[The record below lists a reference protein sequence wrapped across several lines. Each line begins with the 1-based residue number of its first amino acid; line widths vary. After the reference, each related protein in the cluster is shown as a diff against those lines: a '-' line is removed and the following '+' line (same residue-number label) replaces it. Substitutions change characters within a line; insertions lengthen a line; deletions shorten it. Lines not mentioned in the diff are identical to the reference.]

1 MKTQCHIRSFVKRS
15 RRLTNSQK
23 LFLNNKE
30 NNVNFFTTNKLLN
43 CKNLFSNNNPCILD
57 IGFGDGELLINVAK
71 KFPKINF
78 LGIEVYQSG
87 IGNILKQ
94 ISYNQLNNLKVSN
107 FDAVEFLNNYI
118 KSKSLYGISL
128 FFPDPW
134 PKKKHYKRRIINA
147 DFIDLIN
154 RKIEKGG
161 FIKIATDWSNYGND
175 IIELFNK
182 NSSFEKVNDIFLY
195 KNRCLTKFEKKGIN
209 LSHRITELSYRIK

>member
-1 MKTQCHIRSFVKRS
+1 M
-15 RRLTNSQK
+15 
-23 LFLNNKE
+23 LF
-30 NNVNFFTTNKLLN
+30 
-43 CKNLFSNNNPCILD
+43 LD

-87 IGNILKQ
+87 IGHILKQ

-161 FIKIATDWSNYGND
+161 LIKIATDWSNYGND

-195 KNRCLTKFEKKGIN
+195 KNRCLTKFEKKRN
-209 LSHRITELSYRIK
+209 KS